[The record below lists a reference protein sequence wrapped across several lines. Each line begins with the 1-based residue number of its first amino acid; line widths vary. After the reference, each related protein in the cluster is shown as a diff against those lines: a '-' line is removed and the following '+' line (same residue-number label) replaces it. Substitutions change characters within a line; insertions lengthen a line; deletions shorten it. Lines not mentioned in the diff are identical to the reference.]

1 MFQGKEFFSK
11 ILIVI
16 KRSKWN
22 WAWWRKNMLLVP
34 WYSFLHNR
42 FYSLVCLQ
50 RPPASVGV
58 YERQPIL
65 IESSGDEKIWD
76 SMPTPVRSDF
86 ADHVLFALTDANESQ
101 KINLKFI
108 LAKFQEMSGTVYTPP
123 LILFTIVYIGQLLI
137 FITTREFKN
146 VSPVSVKNQPL
157 LTFDPIKKCTLL
169 TSGVC

>member
-42 FYSLVCLQ
+42 FYSLWCLQ

-58 YERQPIL
+58 IWTSTNTYRELWRWEDFRLQWK
-65 IESSGDEKIWD
+65 SKNKFKIY
-76 SMPTPVRSDF
+76 SREISRNVGYSLYKGHFMVKVRSDF
-86 ADHVLFALTDANESQ
+86 WRIYLWIVDFEIYRISY
-101 KINLKFI
+101 FI
-108 LAKFQEMSGTVYTPP
+108 YLY
-123 LILFTIVYIGQLLI
+123 
-137 FITTREFKN
+137 R
-146 VSPVSVKNQPL
+146 
-157 LTFDPIKKCTLL
+157 TFWFRF
-169 TSGVC
+169 VFWAR